1 MRGVGRDTRETG
13 GTERGDGEA
22 REGQRPQP
30 NHRCMGVV
38 AAQLPRPPRILFVFT
53 SSEARQ
59 AIYRNAYR
67 LTNWRRGVE
76 KPLVELNYACREKV
90 GAHPDCFRNED

>member
-30 NHRCMGVV
+30 NHRCMSVV

-59 AIYRNAYR
+59 AIYRNAYW
-67 LTNWRRGVE
+67 LYELETRGGE
-76 KPLVELNYACREKV
+76 ATS
-90 GAHPDCFRNED
+90 